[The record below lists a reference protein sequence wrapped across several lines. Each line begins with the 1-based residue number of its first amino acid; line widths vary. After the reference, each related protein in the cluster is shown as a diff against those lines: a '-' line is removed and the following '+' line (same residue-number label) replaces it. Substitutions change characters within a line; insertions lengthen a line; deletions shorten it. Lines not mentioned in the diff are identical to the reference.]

1 MLEQQLEQ
9 RTEAVIATLTD
20 NPSTWDEAQA
30 WRRQLEVL
38 AGKLKEALNEAVLET
53 LPAGESLSTEAYPA
67 WQYPHLY
74 RLTEARAYLHVGR
87 PPRSPAAS
95 PGDGTFPP
103 LFVSTGEG
111 EGGGQ
116 RRPPRIL
123 ALDSVENE
131 QGDCRHV

>member
-74 RLTEARAYLHVGR
+74 HLTEARAYLHVGR
-87 PPRSPAAS
+87 PPVV
-95 PGDGTFPP
+95 PP
-103 LFVSTGEG
+103 LRRGTAHSLPCSSARGRVREG
-111 EGGGQ
+111 ASG
-116 RRPPRIL
+116 
-123 ALDSVENE
+123 ALPVYS
-131 QGDCRHV
+131 R